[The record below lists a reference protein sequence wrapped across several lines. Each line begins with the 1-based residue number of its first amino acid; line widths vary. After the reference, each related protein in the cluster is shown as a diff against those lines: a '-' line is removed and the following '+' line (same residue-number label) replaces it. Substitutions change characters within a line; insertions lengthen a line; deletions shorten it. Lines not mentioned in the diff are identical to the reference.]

1 MKEIQQLTTKEAAEK
16 IFTEKG
22 LTIDDA
28 EVRDEFIAD
37 IEQAINDHIDG
48 FIMDSLNE
56 DQLKQLDVLSA
67 KKASAADIRE
77 FINANVNNLSDLVA
91 RAIIEV
97 RNIYLSN

>member
-16 IFTEKG
+16 IFAEKG
-22 LTIDDA
+22 LRIDDT
-28 EVRDEFIAD
+28 EVKEEFIAD

-48 FIMDSLNE
+48 FIMDALSE

-67 KKASAADIRE
+67 KKASASDIRE
-77 FINANVNNLSDLVA
+77 FIGANVNNLSDLVA